1 MERGTVPQ
9 QASQRWLEDGGMW
22 PSADTRTQANCAVS
36 HFSITSAMTHN
47 ERPLKNSKRTLPETP
62 MQHFF
67 H

>member
-9 QASQRWLEDGGMW
+9 QASQCWLEDGGMW
-22 PSADTRTQANCAVS
+22 PSVDAKTQANCAVS

-47 ERPLKNSKRTLPETP
+47 ARPLMTSKHTLPETQR
-62 MQHFF
+62 QHFF